1 MHQVKLS
8 GFILC
13 DEGLPAENQPLRIE
27 KGKPTKEGEENSEAE
42 PEEIM

>member
-1 MHQVKLS
+1 MKLS